1 MVPLHQ
7 IALSGTGEMC
17 SVPLEEKGRE
27 LRGVYEPA
35 SEVLFLQDVLV
46 GLGQY
51 LPTMEDSKH
60 PGSFVFG
67 LMTSQVMCTPVAS
80 GHQNHGCFV
89 FVFLILVFESGSYS
103 VSYPSLELKVWPMLL
118 PDL

>member
-1 MVPLHQ
+1 
-7 IALSGTGEMC
+7 MC

-35 SEVLFLQDVLV
+35 SEVLLLQDVLV